1 MAEEGTETTE
11 TTGVT
16 ETAETVEATKTV
28 EAVEAAKETKVA
40 ETTQTATVADWRAS
54 IPEGKLRDHA
64 GRFTSP
70 THMSENSL
78 ELRQQLSTA
87 IQPLPTNP
95 TDEQVTTYRE
105 RIGVPK
111 TAEDYAFDT
120 PEGHELTDT
129 DKDFRSAMSA
139 LFHGQNISVDQA
151 KGLEAGYGEFA
162 AKLAQAQID
171 GDKKFADETS
181 EALKVEWPGAEFERN
196 KAFADAAVAEG
207 FGDNVEEVRHLE
219 LKDGRFVLDHPIFLR
234 MLAKFGREMDEGKM
248 GGVMTEGDRGGVENQ
263 IDDLQTQIEK
273 AQARGDGSKAN
284 KLYQEQ
290 QGLWRKITGAGPV
303 VGAEGRT
310 V

>member
-1 MAEEGTETTE
+1 MAEEATETTEATEGQTTETQTAETTE
-11 TTGVT
+11 TTAT
-16 ETAETVEATKTV
+16 EPVTAE
-28 EAVEAAKETKVA
+28 AA
-40 ETTQTATVADWRAS
+40 ADWRAG

-95 TDEQVTTYRE
+95 TDEQVATYRKA
-105 RIGVPK
+105 INVPE
-111 TAEDYAFDT
+111 TSEEYTFDT
-120 PEGHELTDT
+120 PEGYELTET
-129 DKDFRSAMSA
+129 DKEFRSAMSA
-139 LFHGQNISVDQA
+139 MFHGQNISVDQA
-151 KGLEAGYGEFA
+151 KGLEAGYGEFT
-162 AKLAQAQID
+162 AKLLQAQID
-171 GDKKFADETS
+171 ADKAFADTAS
-181 EALKVEWPGAEFERN
+181 EALKAEWPGQEFERN
-196 KAFADAAVAEG
+196 KAFADAAAAEG
-207 FGDNVEEVRHLE
+207 FGNNLEEVRHLE

-234 MLAKFGREMDEGKM
+234 MLASFGREMGEGKV

-263 IDDLQTQIEK
+263 IGDLQTQIDK
-273 AQARGDGSKAN
+273 AQATGDRSKAN

-290 QGLWRKITGAGPV
+290 QGLWRKITGSELV